1 MAIKAYNFT
10 TLHDNTLTDAE
21 YQVFLAA
28 MNWLYHDVGGRRR
41 YVFDILKYI
50 RLPLVPTKQLDE
62 FQAQCADLSLQV
74 VAFYIKSMFETN
86 SGLES
91 NITIYYDN
99 QTISI
104 TVY

>member
-1 MAIKAYNFT
+1 MSNTVHIFPIRLPKSVLVGNTVCSNRLLGAIKAYNFT

-62 FQAQCADLSLQV
+62 FQAQCAALSLQV
-74 VAFYIKSMFETN
+74 ALTR
-86 SGLES
+86 
-91 NITIYYDN
+91 
-99 QTISI
+99 
-104 TVY
+104 